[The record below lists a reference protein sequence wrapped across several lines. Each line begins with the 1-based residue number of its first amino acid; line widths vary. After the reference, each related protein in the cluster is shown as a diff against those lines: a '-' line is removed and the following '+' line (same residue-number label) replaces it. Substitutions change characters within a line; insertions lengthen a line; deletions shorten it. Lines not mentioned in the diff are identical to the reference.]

1 MALTKEEAANREATV
16 DHPALLMILKDVLG
30 QFLVAAHE
38 HKFQTPLQMTIRDA
52 DGDVLREFMIESTG
66 ASRQMRTDDTNKVFV
81 LPLVLFCMDATGR
94 VARLR
99 ISATQV
105 IEHVEFLN

>member
-1 MALTKEEAANREATV
+1 MALTKEEAAKKEATV
-16 DHPALLMILKDVLG
+16 DSPALLMILKDALG

-38 HKFQTPLQMTIRDA
+38 HKFQTPLQITMRDS
-52 DGDVLREFMIESTG
+52 DGDVLREFTIEPTG
-66 ASRQMRTDDTNKVFV
+66 KISQGRTDDAEKLFL
-81 LPLVLFCMDATGR
+81 LPLVLFCIDATGR

-105 IEHVEFLN
+105 IEQVEFLN